1 MNRNV
6 PTSSGLAGRRSANRM
21 FRETARWS
29 ALGLCPHE
37 RRTLGFLALRTSRCN
52 DPLLP
57 RKLLAQYPAARQNDD
72 KIEFVALPVP
82 LTQPVFRSR
91 CAIIRTGSLV
101 PCEKYPRVFRQP
113 GGYEGSARC
122 REHDIAGGER
132 DAAKTFALRVG
143 RIARQY
149 CAKLRPD
156 FGTPYCSL
164 DPSGNSPP

>member
-1 MNRNV
+1 
-6 PTSSGLAGRRSANRM
+6 M

-82 LTQPVFRSR
+82 LAQPVLKPLRDNSN
-91 CAIIRTGSLV
+91 GSLV

-113 GGYEGSARC
+113 GGYKEARDVGSMILPEASVMPLKHSR
-122 REHDIAGGER
+122 
-132 DAAKTFALRVG
+132 
-143 RIARQY
+143 
-149 CAKLRPD
+149 
-156 FGTPYCSL
+156 
-164 DPSGNSPP
+164 